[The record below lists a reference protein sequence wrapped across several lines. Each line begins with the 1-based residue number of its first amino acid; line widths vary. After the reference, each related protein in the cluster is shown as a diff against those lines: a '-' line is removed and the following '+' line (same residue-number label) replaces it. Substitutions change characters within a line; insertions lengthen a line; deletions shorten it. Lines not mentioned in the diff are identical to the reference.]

1 MEQNQ
6 ELPPLLQSH
15 LKSII
20 KKAIDE
26 APVSALD
33 ETKIHSFHSRLSNI
47 LQIIRRCNKLCQ
59 LDELILNNVKKA
71 DSILESMIEKKSAE
85 SYKSPNL
92 KKIFKGRPAFLIT
105 DAQLQM
111 YIENGFTVP
120 QIATMLSISKSTIRR
135 RLRKFGISINQ
146 SYSNLTDDQLDLKI
160 KDLISKFP
168 NCGYRRMNGFLLAA
182 SIRIQEKRIQQ
193 SMRRVDPN
201 GVLLR
206 SLQISF
212 TNRRQY
218 NGPAALSLW
227 HIDGHHKLIRCVSS
241 KTLSFIF

>member
-1 MEQNQ
+1 M
-6 ELPPLLQSH
+6 
-15 LKSII
+15 K
-20 KKAIDE
+20 
-26 APVSALD
+26 
-33 ETKIHSFHSRLSNI
+33 
-47 LQIIRRCNKLCQ
+47 
-59 LDELILNNVKKA
+59 
-71 DSILESMIEKKSAE
+71 KKSAE
-85 SYKSPNL
+85 SYKSPKL
-92 KKIFKGRPAFLIT
+92 KKFFKGRPAFLIT

-120 QIATMLSISKSTIRR
+120 QIATLLSVSKSTIRR

-146 SYSNLTDDQLDLKI
+146 SYNLTDDQLDLKI

-193 SMRRVDPN
+193 SVRRVDPN

-212 TNRRQY
+212 TNRCQY
-218 NGPAALSLW
+218 NVPAALSLW
-227 HIDGHHKLIRCVSS
+227 HIANQLCKFKD
-241 KTLSFIF
+241 FIFHFLTI